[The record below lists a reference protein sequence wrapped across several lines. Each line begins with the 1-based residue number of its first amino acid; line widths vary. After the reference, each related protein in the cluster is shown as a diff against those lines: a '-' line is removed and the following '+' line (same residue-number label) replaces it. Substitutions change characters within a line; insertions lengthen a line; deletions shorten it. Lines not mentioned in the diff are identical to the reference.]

1 MRIDMKNYIH
11 LDSRFD
17 IIDAAL
23 NEFYKEMN

>member
-1 MRIDMKNYIH
+1 MKSYIH
-11 LDSRFD
+11 LDNRFD